1 MKRLESSEGEVHRVY
16 VDGRVVFSGNED
28 EALDI
33 ITDLSIQYYETGSP
47 DPSTITL
54 ERIPD
59 NGKIES
65 IPNWEEN
72 Y

>member
-1 MKRLESSEGEVHRVY
+1 MKKLESSEVYRVL
-16 VDGRVVFSGNED
+16 VEGRVVFSGNED
-28 EALDI
+28 EALDM

-47 DPSTITL
+47 NPSTITL

-59 NGKIES
+59 NGEIES

>member
-1 MKRLESSEGEVHRVY
+1 MKKLESSEVYRVL
-16 VDGRVVFSGNED
+16 VEGRVVFSGNED
-28 EALDI
+28 EALDM

-47 DPSTITL
+47 NPSTITL

-59 NGKIES
+59 NGEIES
-65 IPNWEEN
+65 IPDWEKN

>member
-1 MKRLESSEGEVHRVY
+1 VILRSVLAMKRLESSEPPRGEVHRVY

-28 EALDI
+28 EALDM

-54 ERIPD
+54 ERIPED
-59 NGKIES
+59 G
-65 IPNWEEN
+65 
-72 Y
+72 